1 MLDFARRRRNLAVMT
16 KALAPA
22 TLTLS
27 ASMFLLAALPVRADE
42 RILQFLE
49 DRYTHALMHQAGDV
63 ANGEPLAL
71 GLANCVDKRALNR
84 KQRNLARR
92 LGRIFERAG
101 VHIDLIAASP
111 WCRAIETAKT
121 LKLRPVSVEPALI
134 AAEDS
139 DEDAVEAAL
148 EILDSMRRSE
158 TALLVTHGSNIR
170 GLTGRASKPGEVI
183 VVRLRPGADLEIIGA
198 FVPE

>member
-1 MLDFARRRRNLAVMT
+1 MLDFGSSRRNVESMT

-22 TLTLS
+22 TLIATALTV
-27 ASMFLLAALPVRADE
+27 LLTVSPSHSDE

-49 DRYTHALMHQAGDV
+49 DRYTHALMRHAGDP
-63 ANGEPLAL
+63 ADSEPLAL
-71 GLANCVDKRALNR
+71 GLANCVDKRALDR

-121 LKLRPVSVEPALI
+121 LKLRPVSVEPALT
-134 AAEDS
+134 AA
-139 DEDAVEAAL
+139 DAENQDAAEAAL
-148 EILDSMRRSE
+148 ELLESMRRSE
-158 TALLVTHGSNIR
+158 TALLVTHGSNIQA
-170 GLTGRASKPGEVI
+170 LTGRASKPGEVI

-198 FVPE
+198 FVPD